1 MNKNLL
7 IASLI
12 LIIGAAAGIWFRPL
26 MIIDETRYIGVAWEM
41 FDKHS
46 FLVPLINGEPYHH
59 KPPFLFW
66 LMHLDWWLFGVNATS
81 VRFISLIFGLGS
93 LFLTY
98 RIYRLLWRDDRE
110 GASFAPLL
118 LAGSFVFMF
127 YTSLLMFD
135 VVLTFWV
142 LVGMLGILE
151 AYHKPS
157 RKSFIL
163 IALSVGFGILTKGPV
178 ILVHLL
184 PVILF
189 AKLWMEKIPQKFF
202 LGFSLA
208 TLTGIGI
215 ALLWAIP
222 AGIAGGE
229 AYRNAIF
236 WGQTANRVVKSFA
249 HQRPF
254 WWYLPILPLLAFP
267 WFLLK
272 HLWQGTGGYKIERG
286 TRFLLVW
293 LVSVIL
299 IFSFISGKQVH
310 YLLPEIPA
318 FALLGARWLQH
329 RFTAQKETFQST
341 YIGQFYIVFAIALA
355 IAYIFVHQKLHFA
368 ITPAQIVIV
377 SLLLLGTG
385 IVLLK
390 YRFHSFE
397 RLLQAIAASSAILM
411 FALHFLLADYFHKQD
426 MTPFARKIAALQ
438 QSGIPV
444 IHLKKYHNQFAFP
457 GRLHD
462 KIVVLNEKEKQ
473 QEYFHKHPEAVV
485 ILYKKPHERYNEEVV
500 LAKGY
505 FRSKHLL
512 LVKVK
517 DLEKL

>member
-7 IASLI
+7 IAALI
-12 LIIGAAAGIWFRPL
+12 LIAGTVAGIWFRPL
-26 MIIDETRYIGVAWEM
+26 MTIDETRYIGVAWEM

-66 LMHLDWWLFGVNATS
+66 LMHLNWWLFGVNATS
-81 VRFISLIFGLGS
+81 VRFISLLFGLGS

-98 RIYRLLWRDDRE
+98 RIYRLLWRDDTE
-110 GASFAPLL
+110 GASYAPLL

-142 LVGMLGILE
+142 LVGILGILE
-151 AYHKPS
+151 AYRKPS
-157 RKSFIL
+157 LKSFSL
-163 IALSVGFGILTKGPV
+163 IALSVGLGILTKGPV

-184 PVILF
+184 HVILF
-189 AKLWMEKIPQKFF
+189 AKLWMEKIPQRFF

-208 TLTGIGI
+208 TLAGVVI

-267 WFLLK
+267 WFLFK
-272 HLWQGTGGYKIERG
+272 NLWQGMRRHKLDYGI
-286 TRFLLVW
+286 RFLLVW
-293 LVSVIL
+293 LVSVIV
-299 IFSFISGKQVH
+299 IFSAISGKQVH

-318 FALLGARWLQH
+318 FALLGARWLRH
-329 RFTAQKETFQST
+329 RFTTQKETYQSA
-341 YIGQFYIVFAIALA
+341 YIGHFYIVFAIVLA
-355 IAYIFVHQKLHFA
+355 IAYFFVHQKLHFT
-368 ITPAQIVIV
+368 ITVVQIATV
-377 SLLLLGTG
+377 SLLLLATG
-385 IVLLK
+385 LVLLK
-390 YRFHSFE
+390 YRFHS
-397 RLLQAIAASSAILM
+397 RDGMLQAIAATSAILM
-411 FALHFLLADYFHKQD
+411 FALHFLLADYFHRQD
-426 MTPFARKIAALQ
+426 MRPFARKIAALQ

-444 IHLKKYHNQFAFP
+444 VHLKKYHNQFAFP

-462 KIVVLNEKEKQ
+462 KIVVLKEKEKQ
-473 QEYFHKHPEAVV
+473 REYFQKHPEAVV
-485 ILYKKPHERYNEEVV
+485 ILYKKPHERFNETVV
-500 LAKGY
+500 LGRGY

-512 LVKVK
+512 LVRVR
-517 DLEKL
+517 DLGKL